1 MLVSQSS
8 SILLIDSGTGQQLSD
23 VLLSSS
29 LLSCIEIMLMLMMFT
44 LLHMNTVDASVVI
57 ELARD
62 IDQLIGELS
71 FVYNPLLEFGYTL
84 ETRTYNVLLTIFV

>member
-84 ETRTYNVLLTIFV
+84 ETRTYNVLLTA